1 MLSSL
6 SLFDDFFDRRP
17 SIYVVSDSQL
27 AAWKRDKAEAEIIEI
42 DKLIDSHKQAIE
54 RLQTTRDQL
63 RKDYP
68 AIESS
73 TNETTTENGEKS

>member
-17 SIYVVSDSQL
+17 SVYVVSDSQL
-27 AAWKRDKAEAEIIEI
+27 ATWKREQAEAEILQLQR
-42 DKLIDSHKQAIE
+42 LIDSHKQSIE
-54 RLQTTRDQL
+54 RLETTIENL

-68 AIESS
+68 LIES
-73 TNETTTENGEKS
+73 TTEKDG